1 MRTRNGKWTKTS
13 FWLELVFLVVI
24 VVLVMRTGADRLD
37 FVIALLVGFV
47 WGHRLTKEPD
57 IFQRMFG
64 LKRKCSSR

>member
-1 MRTRNGKWTKTS
+1 MAARTGKWSKKA
-13 FWLELVFLVVI
+13 FWLELLFLAVI
-24 VVLVMRTGADRLD
+24 VTLVMWHGADRID

-47 WGHRLTKEPD
+47 WGHRVTTEPD